1 LDDSGVSRL
10 LAGRPVMTAYL
21 AGLAVMLAVLIGI
34 ALKWPRVFASVI
46 DEFAA
51 ENRFDRRLL
60 LGAVVVMWSI
70 GWPVTLA
77 VLATRTALRTARGRR

>member
-1 LDDSGVSRL
+1 
-10 LAGRPVMTAYL
+10 MTVYL
-21 AGLAVMLAVLIGI
+21 AGLAVTLAVLAGV
-34 ALKWPRVFASVI
+34 ALSRPRVFASVV
-46 DEFAA
+46 DELAV

-77 VLATRTALRTARGRR
+77 VLAARTALRTVRGRR